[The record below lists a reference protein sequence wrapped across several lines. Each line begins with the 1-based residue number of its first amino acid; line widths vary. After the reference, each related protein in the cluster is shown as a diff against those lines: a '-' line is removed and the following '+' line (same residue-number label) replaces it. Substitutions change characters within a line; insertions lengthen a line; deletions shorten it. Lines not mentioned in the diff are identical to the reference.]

1 MIELLAVLIT
11 VGSVTGVLYL
21 LEQATGV
28 WAVLKAWWHVRLR
41 PWAPPHAKAE
51 PTDDGDKEKQC

>member
-11 VGSVTGVLYL
+11 VCSVTGVLYL
-21 LEQATGV
+21 LEMSTGV
-28 WAVLKAWWHVRLR
+28 WAVLKAWWHVCLR

-51 PTDDGDKEKQC
+51 PTDDGNEEDV